1 MGRYCSTDVSSLKNK
16 ARAMAVFGV
25 ALAVCAIA
33 MAPLALT
40 QSVTLC
46 SSYPVSNNYSFVEL
60 KCLDSI
66 YQTPEHGASFQR
78 NGTTV
83 VEDAGDRTTFI
94 TLTQETEVYFTCS
107 LAGSVS
113 NKIGLAG
120 KWYLYSKKRGCS
132 IANKISPAAY
142 YDVLDIKIKMLLILQ
157 LSPPATPISA

>member
-1 MGRYCSTDVSSLKNK
+1 
-16 ARAMAVFGV
+16 MAVFGV

-33 MAPLALT
+33 LAPLVLT
-40 QSVTLC
+40 QSVTLR
-46 SSYPVSNNYSFVEL
+46 SSYPVANNYSFVEL

-66 YQTPEHGASFQR
+66 YQTPERGASFQR
-78 NGTTV
+78 NGTTI
-83 VEDAGDRTTFI
+83 VEDVADGTTFI
-94 TLTQETEVYFTCS
+94 TLTQETEGFFTCS

-120 KWYLYSKKRGCS
+120 KWYLYSKKKRGCS

-142 YDVLDIKIKMLLILQ
+142 YDVLDIKIKMLLIFQ